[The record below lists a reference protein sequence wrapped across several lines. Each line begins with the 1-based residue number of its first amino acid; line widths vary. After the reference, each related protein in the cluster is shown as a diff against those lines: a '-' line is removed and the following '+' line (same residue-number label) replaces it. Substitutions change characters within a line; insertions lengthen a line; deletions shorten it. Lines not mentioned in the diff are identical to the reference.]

1 MKVANKARHGLI
13 FLLVVGM
20 SSPSMAAARATQVGP
35 RPTLEQPPTVEHF
48 ATTAEALKQVL
59 AIPARVV
66 AFGEYH
72 QTTQTAEI
80 RSSLAR
86 FTAELLPQ
94 VAKLSTDLV
103 VETWVADGRCGKQ
116 EDKVVAEVQTT
127 TERPPET
134 ESEIVTLLKRAQAAG
149 VAPHILKMS
158 CKDYASVTTKD
169 GDTDFIKMLTLT
181 RQRLQG
187 EVSRYLSASLPAD
200 GKGARIVAVYGGALH
215 NDLYP
220 APSHRFFTFGPT
232 LFAKTKGQ
240 YLEVDLF
247 VPEYILTDKRM
258 ATEPWFASF
267 KVGVKAGDAMLIRR
281 SERSYIIVFPLTA
294 HPAPPSSSAPLAP
307 Q

>member
-1 MKVANKARHGLI
+1 MNVANKARHGLI
-13 FLLVVGM
+13 FLLVIGM
-20 SSPSMAAARATQVGP
+20 SSPSMAAARATQEGP
-35 RPTLEQPPTVEHF
+35 RLIAKQPPTVEHF

-72 QTTQTAEI
+72 QTAQTAEI

-86 FTAELLPQ
+86 FTDDLLPQ

-103 VETWVADGRCGKQ
+103 VETWVADGRCGKR
-116 EDKVVAEVQTT
+116 ENKVVAEVQTT

-134 ESEIVTLLKRAQAAG
+134 ENEIVTLLKHAQAAG

-169 GDTDFIKMLTLT
+169 GDTDFVKMLTLT
-181 RQRLQG
+181 RQRLQD

-220 APSHRFFTFGPT
+220 APSHKFFTFGPT
-232 LFAKTKGQ
+232 LFAQTKGQ

-247 VPEYILTDKRM
+247 VPEYILTDKHM

-267 KVGVKAGDAMLIRR
+267 KNGVKAGDAMLIRR

>member
-13 FLLVVGM
+13 FLLVIGM
-20 SSPSMAAARATQVGP
+20 SSPSMAAARATQKGP
-35 RPTLEQPPTVEHF
+35 RPTIKQPQTVEHF
-48 ATTAEALKQVL
+48 ATTAEALEQVL

-72 QTTQTAEI
+72 QTAQTAEI

-86 FTAELLPQ
+86 FTDELLPQ

-116 EDKVVAEVQTT
+116 ENKVVAEVQTT

-134 ESEIVTLLKRAQAAG
+134 ENEIVTLLKRAQAAG

-187 EVSRYLSASLPAD
+187 EVSRCLYASQSAD
-200 GKGARIVAVYGGALH
+200 GKGIVAVYGGALH